1 MTSVMTRIAARILL
15 LPLLMV
21 AAAILIKGYV
31 DIGDG
36 FSAGVIA
43 SLAIVLQG
51 VAFGAEEFDRLPLAR
66 YAPLATF
73 AGLVIVLIVAFAP
86 VAFGNPIFLHQP
98 VAGTPVRH
106 FGSLEFITP
115 VVFDIGVFLIVFGFC
130 VGSISAVA
138 RETERR
144 ERESEQEQIDLAAR
158 RARSRPDSR
167 GGVT

>member
-1 MTSVMTRIAARILL
+1 MTSVMTRLAARILL
-15 LPLLMV
+15 LPLFMV
-21 AAAILIKGYV
+21 AAAILVKGYV
-31 DIGDG
+31 DVGDG

-43 SLAIVLQG
+43 SLAVVLQG

-73 AGLVIVLIVAFAP
+73 AGLILALSVAFVP

-98 VAGTPVRH
+98 VAGATAWH

-138 RETERR
+138 RESDRR
-144 ERESEQEQIDLAAR
+144 ERERELLEFESHTAKSGSGNR
-158 RARSRPDSR
+158 RGER
-167 GGVT
+167 

>member
-15 LPLLMV
+15 LPSFMV
-21 AAAILIKGYV
+21 AAAILVKGYV

-43 SLAIVLQG
+43 SLAIILQG
-51 VAFGAEEFDRLPLAR
+51 VAFGAGEFDRLPLAR

-73 AGLVIVLIVAFAP
+73 AGLVLALAVAFVP

-98 VAGTPVRH
+98 VAGTPARH

-115 VVFDIGVFLIVFGFC
+115 VLFDVGVFLIVFGFC
-130 VGSISAVA
+130 VGSVGAVA
-138 RETERR
+138 RETERGER
-144 ERESEQEQIDLAAR
+144 EREQAAPETRRSRSHASEQ
-158 RARSRPDSR
+158 
-167 GGVT
+167 GGLR

>member
-1 MTSVMTRIAARILL
+1 MTSVMTRLAARILL
-15 LPLLMV
+15 LPLFMV
-21 AAAILIKGYV
+21 AAAILVKGYV
-31 DIGDG
+31 DVGDG

-43 SLAIVLQG
+43 SLAVVLQG

-73 AGLVIVLIVAFAP
+73 AGLILALSVAFVP

-98 VAGTPVRH
+98 EAGATAWH

-130 VGSISAVA
+130 VGSLGAVA
-138 RETERR
+138 RETVRR
-144 ERESEQEQIDLAAR
+144 EREQEVLSRQQLDAR
-158 RARSRPDSR
+158 RERTDQGGAR
-167 GGVT
+167 